1 MIRRRLI
8 ALAVTALSVLAAPAA
23 SAEPV
28 TLKVNYSA
36 IPPHLIP
43 AIFMKKDLLK
53 HEGKSYN
60 IKFVF
65 TRGSAIVMQTLAAN
79 EMDLGVLSSI
89 AFVHGI
95 QNAHLPFR
103 AIGDL
108 VQDGPQFTSR
118 FAVKKD
124 SSIKTVEDL
133 KGHSIAV
140 NGFGGALDMAAR
152 LMLKKH
158 GLIPG
163 KDVTIVEAKFPAMH
177 AMVTSGKVDAAVFIA
192 PFWYPAEKAG
202 DLRALFTMK
211 ESLGDS
217 EFLFWVA
224 TEQTLKKNHAAL
236 VDFFEDYIRARR
248 WFLDPKNRAEALELM
263 SKAAKRPVSNFE
275 WALGEGGYYRTKD
288 LRLDKKVFQNTID
301 QIYEAGF
308 IKEKFDASP
317 YIDKSIIIE
326 AAARLK

>member
-1 MIRRRLI
+1 MIRRSI
-8 ALAVTALSVLAAPAA
+8 AAVAAAFCLFAFSAA

-28 TLKVNYSA
+28 TLTVDYSA

-53 HEGKSYN
+53 HYGKSYKV
-60 IKFVF
+60 KFVF
-65 TRGSAIVMQTLAAN
+65 TRGSAIVMQALAAN

-95 QNAHLPFR
+95 QNAHQQFR

-108 VQDGPQFTSR
+108 VQDGPQFTAV
-118 FAVKKD
+118 FGVKKD
-124 SSIKTVEDL
+124 SPIKTVEEL

-140 NGFGGALDMAAR
+140 NAFGGALDMAAR

-158 GLIPG
+158 GLAPG

-177 AMVTSGKVDAAVFIA
+177 AMVTQGKVTAASFIA
-192 PFWYPAEKAG
+192 PFWYPAKKAG
-202 DLRALFTMK
+202 DIRPLFTMK
-211 ESLGDS
+211 QALGNS

-224 TEQTLKKNHAAL
+224 TKQEIQKNHAAL
-236 VDFFEDYIRARR
+236 VDFFEDYLRARR
-248 WFLDPKNRAEALELM
+248 WFLDPKNRTEALALM
-263 SKAAKRPVSNFE
+263 SKAAKRPVSKFE
-275 WALGEGGYYRTKD
+275 WALSKKGYYRTKD
-288 LRLDKKVFQNTID
+288 LRIDKKVFQHTID
-301 QIYEAGF
+301 EIHEAGF
-308 IKEKFDASP
+308 IKKPFNSAP
-317 YIDKSIIIE
+317 YIDESIIKE

>member
-1 MIRRRLI
+1 MNRRRLI
-8 ALAVTALSVLAAPAA
+8 MLAVAALSVLAAPAV

-43 AIFMKKDLLK
+43 AIFMKKDLIK

-60 IKFVF
+60 VKFVF
-65 TRGSAIVMQTLAAN
+65 TRGSAIVMQALAAN

-95 QNAHLPFR
+95 QNAKQPFR

-108 VQDGPQFTSR
+108 VLDGPQFTSR

-124 SSIKTVEDL
+124 SPIKTVEDL

-140 NGFGGALDMAAR
+140 NAFGGALDMAAR

-158 GLIPG
+158 GLVPG

-202 DLRALFTMK
+202 DLRPLFTMK
-211 ESLGDS
+211 EVARRLRISVLGGDRADAQEES
-217 EFLFWVA
+217 R
-224 TEQTLKKNHAAL
+224 
-236 VDFFEDYIRARR
+236 RARR
-248 WFLDPKNRAEALELM
+248 LLRGLYPRSALVP
-263 SKAAKRPVSNFE
+263 RPQEPHGSARIDVQG
-275 WALGEGGYYRTKD
+275 GET
-288 LRLDKKVFQNTID
+288 
-301 QIYEAGF
+301 
-308 IKEKFDASP
+308 
-317 YIDKSIIIE
+317 
-326 AAARLK
+326 ARLQV

>member
-1 MIRRRLI
+1 MSRRLV
-8 ALAVTALSVLAAPAA
+8 AAVAAAFSLFAFSAA

-28 TLKVNYSA
+28 TLRVNYSA

-53 HEGKSYN
+53 HEGKTYN
-60 IKFVF
+60 VKFVF
-65 TRGSAIVMQTLAAN
+65 TRGSSIVMQALAAN

-95 QNAHLPFR
+95 QNAHQPFR

-124 SSIKTVEDL
+124 SPIKTVEDF

-140 NGFGGALDMAAR
+140 NAFGGALDMAAR

-158 GLIPG
+158 GLVAG

-177 AMVTSGKVDAAVFIA
+177 AMVVQGKVDAASFIA
-192 PFWYPAEKAG
+192 PFWYPAAKTG
-202 DLRALFTMK
+202 DIRPVFTMK
-211 ESLGDS
+211 QALGDS

-224 TEQTLKKNHAAL
+224 TEQTLKAKHAAL
-236 VDFFEDYIRARR
+236 VDFFEDYLRARR
-248 WFLDPKNRAEALELM
+248 WFLDPKNRDEALALM
-263 SKAAKRPVSNFE
+263 AKAAKRPVSKFS
-275 WALGEGGYYRTKD
+275 WALSKDGYYRSKD
-288 LRLDKKVFQNTID
+288 LRIDKTVFQNTID
-301 QIYEAGF
+301 KIYEAGF
-308 IKEKFDASP
+308 IKQKFDATP
-317 YIDKSIIIE
+317 YIDESVIKE